1 MKLYLVLFNWATDD
15 DSGLDTK
22 LYSTYEAAVNAFNNI
37 VKDELNPELSWVGG
51 VFDKNGNYDEDLY
64 ELNCSNEYDGGEECE
79 LWWCIN
85 DLNGCAF
92 CDIHLKIIGVDEHEN
107 A

>member
-51 VFDKNGNYDEDLY
+51 VFDKNGNYDESRY
-64 ELNCSNEYDGGEECE
+64 ELDCNPGYTDDREHE
-79 LWWCIN
+79 LWWCVRE
-85 DLNGCAF
+85 LNSCAF
-92 CDIHLKIIGVDEHEN
+92 SDVYLKIIGVDQNEKH
-107 A
+107 